1 LFFRTGYEG
10 KGCLLLFLLIIHF
23 VFLFFEFFYRRHRG
37 KILNNVLE
45 FIGNTPVIRLD
56 RIKKKEGLKCDLF
69 AKCEFFNAGGSIK
82 DRIALRMIE
91 EAELDGRIVP
101 GVTTL
106 IEPTSGN
113 TGIGLA
119 LAGVIKGY
127 RVIITLPE
135 KMSDEKVNVLKAL
148 GAEII
153 RTPTEAASDDPESH
167 IGVARRLQTEI
178 PNAVILDQYAN
189 PYNPIAHYD
198 ETAEEILDQ
207 MNHQIDMVVLGAG
220 TGGTVS
226 GLSRK
231 IKQRLPNCQVV
242 AVDPH
247 GSSLALPESLNVRG
261 ISSYL
266 VEGIGYDFVPQV
278 LDRSLVDCWV
288 KTDDKESFLMA
299 RRLIRE
305 EGLLCGGSSGSAMA
319 AALKMARELESGQRC
334 LVILPDSIRNYMS
347 KFLREEW
354 MKLKGFIGEEE
365 LDSFGRQVRL
375 APSDP
380 FDRAT
385 VADLHLDPTMAFP
398 TLSLN
403 STCAESVLLMQSKG
417 FEQLP
422 VVDVHNHVLGHV
434 TMDQLL
440 EKLQNQR
447 VHGHSTIDSIMIPF
461 QKDKQ
466 VLILS
471 SNTPLSAF
479 SRSFD
484 RHPLVLVKSDQQVS
498 VGESSIPIGKP
509 IGPRIENI
517 IRKSDLINYLIR
529 HGSA

>member
-1 LFFRTGYEG
+1 
-10 KGCLLLFLLIIHF
+10 
-23 VFLFFEFFYRRHRG
+23 
-37 KILNNVLE
+37 
-45 FIGNTPVIRLD
+45 
-56 RIKKKEGLKCDLF
+56 
-69 AKCEFFNAGGSIK
+69 
-82 DRIALRMIE
+82 MIE
-91 EAELDGRIVP
+91 EAELEGRLVP

-153 RTPTEAASDDPESH
+153 RTPTEAASDAPESH
-167 IGVARRLQTEI
+167 IGVAKRLQSEI
-178 PNAVILDQYAN
+178 PNAVILDQYSN

-198 ETAEEILDQ
+198 ETAEEIIDQ
-207 MNHQIDMVVLGAG
+207 MDHQIDMVVLGAG

-226 GLSRK
+226 GLSKK
-231 IKQRLPNCQVV
+231 IKQRLPNCQIIG
-242 AVDPH
+242 VDPH
-247 GSSLALPESLNVRG
+247 GSSLALPDSLNVSG

-266 VEGIGYDFVPQV
+266 VEGIGYDFIPQV
-278 LDRSLVDCWV
+278 LDRSLIDCWI

-305 EGLLCGGSSGSAMA
+305 EGLLCGGSSGSAMV
-319 AALKMARELESGQRC
+319 AALQAARKLERGQRC

-354 MKLKGFIGEEE
+354 MKLKGFMGNEEE
-365 LDSFGRQVRL
+365 IDSLGRQVRF
-375 APSDP
+375 APSDS

-385 VADLHLDPTMAFP
+385 VADLNLDSTMTFP
-398 TLSLN
+398 SLSLD
-403 STCAESVLLMQSKG
+403 STYTEAVLLMQSKG

-422 VVDVHNHVLGHV
+422 VIDTHYHLLGHV
-434 TMDQLL
+434 TIDQLL

-447 VHGHSTIDSIMIPF
+447 VHGHSTIASVMTPF

-466 VLILS
+466 TLIVT

-484 RHPLVLVKSDQQVS
+484 RHPLVLVKKSDPQDS
-498 VGESSIPIGKP
+498 VCGESTIPIIGKP

-517 IRKSDLINYLIR
+517 IRKSDLITYLIR
-529 HGSA
+529 HKSA